1 MDDNT
6 SSMAIIL
13 DLVYRD
19 LVTGLTALLEAA
31 WLLHTCHT
39 LLSLALALH
48 ARQPVNWEG
57 VRDNLSWCGLGGGLG
72 VYCAKA
78 RVDQQPVLLE
88 MVLSFVI
95 VLVAL
100 LVIRLSKIQKNQH
113 ESTTVIEN
121 AGRDLART
129 TFSFLENV
137 IKGKGPREPFDKI
150 LADHLKKERLED
162 VTFFPKLLVLF
173 PEWRPED
180 QTKKHPFG
188 SVKDIVVKEKE
199 QGSSHCLAR
208 GKIAYSYVASGG
220 MERTAQLEVLVWREG
235 GRTTYLAFSENRA
248 LNSLQ
253 QMVDEPCIRFTRT
266 DFQTQFTQY
275 RAELVSLLEGDTGCR
290 DR

>member
-1 MDDNT
+1 M
-6 SSMAIIL
+6 
-13 DLVYRD
+13 
-19 LVTGLTALLEAA
+19 
-31 WLLHTCHT
+31 
-39 LLSLALALH
+39 
-48 ARQPVNWEG
+48 
-57 VRDNLSWCGLGGGLG
+57 
-72 VYCAKA
+72 
-78 RVDQQPVLLE
+78 
-88 MVLSFVI
+88 LSFVI

-100 LVIRLSKIQKNQH
+100 LVFRISKVQKNSH

-150 LADHLKKERLED
+150 LANHFKKERLEG
-162 VTFFPKLLVLF
+162 VTFYPKLLVLF
-173 PEWRPED
+173 PEWQPENT
-180 QTKKHPFG
+180 TKKQPFG

-208 GKIAYSYVASGG
+208 SKVTYTYTASGG
-220 MERTAQLEVLVWREG
+220 MERRAQLEVLVWREG

-253 QMVDEPCIRFTRT
+253 QMVDEPCIRFTST
-266 DFQTQFTQY
+266 DFHTQFGLY
-275 RAELVSLLEGDTGCR
+275 RVELARLLEGDVGCR